1 MAQAAFAALNAVT
14 EESNRRGD
22 QRRFVRMPA
31 WMIFYRAGLR
41 KHVGLVRDLNRNG
54 MYFYSD
60 IVPHQGS
67 TIEFVMRFH
76 KWTGLGVVACKGV
89 VLRVDQPVK
98 AAKIGIAV
106 KLTRFFVLS

>member
-1 MAQAAFAALNAVT
+1 MAQAVFAELNTVT
-14 EESNRRGD
+14 QQSNRRCD
-22 QRRFVRMPA
+22 PRRFVRMPA
-31 WMIFYRAGLR
+31 WMIFYRDGLR
-41 KHVGLVRDLNRNG
+41 KHVSLVRDLNRNG

-60 IVPHQGS
+60 IAPNRGS
-67 TIEFVMRFH
+67 TLEFVMRFP